1 MCSEAGSEISSY
13 FQERDDQMMDR
24 ADGFLEEILS
34 QPRVLRATLDR
45 YLEDETLLRPVRGV
59 VEQKKY
65 DLVVLTGMGSSY
77 FAFYPACI
85 YLNQHGLPA
94 VMVEASEL
102 LHYYQELISDRV
114 LVVLASQSG
123 ETVEVKRLLDEVGA
137 RTYMIS
143 VTNHAE
149 NYVARNSDLPL
160 LLYAGQEKG
169 PASKTYTS
177 TMGVLLLCAMAL
189 TSSMDKRKVRELFAA
204 VEAMEGFLE
213 RWEESIDRLAAF
225 LGPVDRLSLLGRG
238 PSLGSAMAGSL
249 ILKEAAK
256 VQAEGISAGQFRHG
270 PLEVASSGF
279 GAAVFAQKGRTRDIN
294 LRIAHDIARFGGR
307 VVIVGNDEEYPGKRT
322 LNLRLPV
329 LEELYSP
336 LVEIV
341 PIQLLAWRLAVE
353 KGLQPGTFDQAGKV
367 TLYE

>member
-1 MCSEAGSEISSY
+1 
-13 FQERDDQMMDR
+13 MMNT
-24 ADGFLEEILS
+24 ADYFLEEILS
-34 QPRVLRATLDR
+34 QPWVLRATLDR
-45 YLEDETLLRPVRGV
+45 YLENESLLGSVSRVAD
-59 VEQKKY
+59 QKRY

-77 FAFYPACI
+77 FASYPACI
-85 YLNQHGLPA
+85 YLNRHGLPA

-123 ETVEVKRLLDEVGA
+123 ETVEVKRLLDEVGV
-137 RTYMIS
+137 RTHVIS

-149 NYVARNSDLPL
+149 NHVARSSDLPL

-204 VEAMEGFLE
+204 VESMEGFLK
-213 RWEESIDRLAAF
+213 RWEESIDHLTAF
-225 LGPVDRLSLLGRG
+225 LDPVDCLALLGRG

-279 GAAVFAQKGRTRDIN
+279 GAVVFAQKGRTRDIN
-294 LRIAHDIARFGGR
+294 LRIAQDIAKFGGKA
-307 VVIVGNDEEYPGKRT
+307 VIVGGGEELQGGKI

-341 PIQLLAWRLAVE
+341 PIQLLSWRLAIE

-367 TLYE
+367 TLHE